1 MEAAVESVYGT
12 SNNINRLVQNYYQGL
27 GKIIEDYE
35 GKKLQQL
42 KSLQGMYVIDNYK
55 IILGFEQIN

>member
-42 KSLQGMYVIDNYK
+42 KSLQGMYAIDNYK

>member
-12 SNNINRLVQNYYQGL
+12 SNNMNRLVQNYYLQL
-27 GKIIEDYE
+27 GKITEGYE

-42 KSLQGMYVIDNYK
+42 KSLQGMYDTDNHFY
-55 IILGFEQIN
+55 NR

>member
-12 SNNINRLVQNYYQGL
+12 SSNINRLVQNYYQQL
-27 GKIIEDYE
+27 EKITEGYE

-42 KSLQGMYVIDNYK
+42 KSLQGMYDTDNH
-55 IILGFEQIN
+55 FFNR

>member
-12 SNNINRLVQNYYQGL
+12 SNNIKRLVQNYYQGL

-42 KSLQGMYVIDNYK
+42 KSLQGMYAIDNCE

>member
-12 SNNINRLVQNYYQGL
+12 SNNINRLVQNYCQQL
-27 GKIIEDYE
+27 GNIIDGYE

-42 KSLQGMYVIDNYK
+42 KSLQGMYDIDNYK
-55 IILGFEQIN
+55 